1 MGWQGVRQAL
11 SAGQITQLTRPADDG
26 SLPPEDA
33 SLQPEDSPL
42 LAELG
47 RNAGSLSP
55 LSGKLPA
62 FRTAPVRS
70 RRYES
75 GPPYLPTFFLEV
87 FALRTSGRCAR

>member
-1 MGWQGVRQAL
+1 MAGRPPGVVRRADH
-11 SAGQITQLTRPADDG
+11 QLTRPADDG

-55 LSGKLPA
+55 LSGKLQ
-62 FRTAPVRS
+62 RS
-70 RRYES
+70 GQPR
-75 GPPYLPTFFLEV
+75 PFPKV
-87 FALRTSGRCAR
+87 